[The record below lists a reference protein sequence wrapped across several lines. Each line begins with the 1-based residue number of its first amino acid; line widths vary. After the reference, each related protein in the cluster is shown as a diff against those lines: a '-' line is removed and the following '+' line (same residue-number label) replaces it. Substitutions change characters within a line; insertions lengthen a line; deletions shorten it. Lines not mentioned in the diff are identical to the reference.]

1 MIVRNLM
8 TKEVY
13 IVEYDLEAPR
23 ERGWPDDCRKCE
35 LYDKKKGCTVKSV
48 DDENPICQHMSR
60 KLYRYLT
67 REG

>member
-1 MIVRNLM
+1 MVVRNLM

-35 LYDKKKGCTVKSV
+35 LYDKKKGVYSEV
-48 DDENPICQHMSR
+48 
-60 KLYRYLT
+60 
-67 REG
+67 G